1 MRSRFWL
8 DGDNVRIKGLGGAGA
23 PIGRALG
30 RIVRLTDGQAADLL
44 VHCAQQ
50 MNHLAR
56 FLTEL
61 YKTFANRNTPSTPQV
76 GRAP

>member
-1 MRSRFWL
+1 MMRSSF
-8 DGDNVRIKGLGGAGA
+8 DE
-23 PIGRALG
+23 
-30 RIVRLTDGQAADLL
+30 GQAADLL

-61 YKTFANRNTPSTPQV
+61 YKTFANQDTPSTPQV
-76 GRAP
+76 GKAP